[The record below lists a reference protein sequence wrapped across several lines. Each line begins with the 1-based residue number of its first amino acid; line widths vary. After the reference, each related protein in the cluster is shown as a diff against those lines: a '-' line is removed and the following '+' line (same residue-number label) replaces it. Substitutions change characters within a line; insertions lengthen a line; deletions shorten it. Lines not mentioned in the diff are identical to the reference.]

1 MNLSKGYFVTGTDT
15 EIGKTLVSAALLW
28 KLNSLGID
36 CVGFKPVVAGT
47 YIAQNGARL
56 NEDIESLRMVST
68 SKVERSLSAD
78 DLCPYILDAPIAPHL
93 GAASQN
99 IALDAKTILSAFKQ
113 LQRDFSAVI
122 VEGVG
127 GFLVPINDVDNM
139 GDVAQS
145 FDLPV
150 ILVVGMRL
158 GCINHALL
166 SCEAIAQR
174 KLKLAGWVANSLN
187 TPMPMLQENVDAL
200 KKRIPAPFLGLIPS
214 LSQHLA
220 KPQNTPY
227 SIEALTFAAEHLN
240 LELL

>member
-15 EIGKTLVSAALLW
+15 EIGKTLVSASLLW

-47 YIAQNGARL
+47 YKAQNGARL

-78 DLCPYILDAPIAPHL
+78 DLCPYILDALIAPHL

-113 LQRDFSAVI
+113 LQQDFSAVI

>member
-1 MNLSKGYFVTGTDT
+1 MNLSKGYFITGTDT
-15 EIGKTLVSAALLW
+15 EVGKTLVSAAMLW

-36 CVGFKPVVAGT
+36 CVGFKPIVAGT
-47 YIAQNGARL
+47 YATPNGSRL
-56 NEDIESLRMVST
+56 NEDIESLRIAST
-68 SKVERSLSAD
+68 IKAHRPLSAN
-78 DLCPYILDAPIAPHL
+78 DLCPYILDTPVAPHL

-99 IALDAKTILSAFKQ
+99 IALDIKTILSAYKQ
-113 LQRDFSAVI
+113 LQHDFSTVI

-127 GFLVPINDVDNM
+127 GFLVPINDVENM

-174 KLKLAGWVANSLN
+174 KLTLAGWVANTFN
-187 TPMPMLQENVDAL
+187 TPMPMLQENVDAI

-220 KPQNTPY
+220 KPQNAPY
-227 SIEALTFAAEHLN
+227 SLEALAFAAEHLN

>member
-47 YIAQNGARL
+47 YKAQNGARL

-78 DLCPYILDAPIAPHL
+78 DLCPYILDALIAPHL

-113 LQRDFSAVI
+113 LQQDFSAVI